1 MANENIED
9 VIKKVILG
17 EGFLAE
23 NAEEQEITED
33 EDTSDEGELYEEEL
47 DEAKDE
53 DESEDEESEDEESE
67 DEESED
73 EEEEEEDSEEE
84 DSKGKK
90 KMPAFLKGKF
100 GKKGKSEE
108 VKEYAEMQPTG
119 MTTTHSSSS
128 PASPIKKKVKPGM
141 ATKKPMKMAEA
152 ASDYA
157 STEITHDVNKK
168 GAKIAEPTGDNSGKN
183 QATIKAKPSAAKA
196 EAKYPEVGQGKKKE
210 VKEDIDALFSGQ
222 ELSED
227 FKTSAATL
235 FEAHLNERV
244 REIEEEV
251 QAKYE
256 SLLEQHTVA
265 VTEEL
270 VERIDDY
277 LNYVVE
283 EWMQENRL
291 AVEQGLRTE
300 ITENFISNLRGL
312 FAESYIEV
320 PEEKL
325 DLFESTVEEVES
337 LDGELQ
343 EQVEKNIELSEEV
356 EQLKCEIVFREIAEG
371 LADTDVEKLR
381 RLAED
386 LDFDTVEQFAEKVAV
401 LRENIENIG
410 TVAEEAAEEE
420 SLEESYEETSEAS
433 PLVEAF
439 VRSMG
444 KREE

>member
-1 MANENIED
+1 MANEKIED

-23 NAEEQEITED
+23 NAEEQDIPEG
-33 EDTSDEGELYEEEL
+33 EDTSDEEAIAEEEEVYEDADGEEFVEEEEL
-47 DEAKDE
+47 EEAKDE
-53 DESEDEESEDEESE
+53 ESEEED
-67 DEESED
+67 ED
-73 EEEEEEDSEEE
+73 EEEEEEEDEDEE

-90 KMPAFLKGKF
+90 K
-100 GKKGKSEE
+100 E
-108 VKEYAEMQPTG
+108 
-119 MTTTHSSSS
+119 
-128 PASPIKKKVKPGM
+128 KVE
-141 ATKKPMKMAEA
+141 EA

-157 STEITHDVNKK
+157 SEKMYKTANGKT
-168 GAKIAEPTGDNSGKN
+168 AKIAEPTGDASGKN
-183 QATIKAKPSAAKA
+183 AGTIKAKPSGAKA
-196 EAKYPEVGQGKKKE
+196 ETKIPEVKPT
-210 VKEDIDALFSGQ
+210 VKEDIAVLLSGQ
-222 ELSED
+222 ELSEE

-235 FEAHLNERV
+235 FEAHLNERA
-244 REIEEEV
+244 RQIEEEV

-256 SLLEQHTVA
+256 DLLEQHTVA

-325 DLFESTVEEVES
+325 DLFESTVEQAEA

-343 EQVEKNIELSEEV
+343 EQVDKNIELSEEV
-356 EQLKCEIVFREIAEG
+356 EQLKCEIVFRELSEG
-371 LADTDVEKLR
+371 LADTDIEKLR

-386 LDFDTVEQFAEKVAV
+386 LEFDTVDQFAEKLSV
-401 LRENIENIG
+401 LRENIETIG
-410 TVAEEAAEEE
+410 TSADSSTEEE
-420 SLEESYEETSEAS
+420 SLEESYEDATEAS
-433 PLVEAF
+433 PLVEAY
-439 VRSMG
+439 VRSMS

>member
-1 MANENIED
+1 MARENIED

-23 NAEEQEITED
+23 NTEDTDITEG
-33 EDTSDEGELYEEEL
+33 EDTSDEDTLAEEEL
-47 DEAKDE
+47 QEEEIEEAK
-53 DESEDEESEDEESE
+53 EESEDEES
-67 DEESED
+67 

-100 GKKGKSEE
+100 GKKSKEKVEEGAEINAPTLTDLKGKKYIEKSDAYSSE
-108 VKEYAEMQPTG
+108 KLYKTANGKTANIGNAIDLDHTG
-119 MTTTHSSSS
+119 KAISDDKYNRGTIK
-128 PASPIKKKVKPGM
+128 PKAS
-141 ATKKPMKMAEA
+141 
-152 ASDYA
+152 
-157 STEITHDVNKK
+157 
-168 GAKIAEPTGDNSGKN
+168 GAKGETKIPEIKPT
-183 QATIKAKPSAAKA
+183 
-196 EAKYPEVGQGKKKE
+196 
-210 VKEDIDALFSGQ
+210 VKEDIVALLTGQ

-235 FEAHLNERV
+235 FEAHLNERT
-244 REIEEEV
+244 RQIEEEV
-251 QAKYE
+251 QAQYE
-256 SLLEQHTVA
+256 TLLEQHTVA

-270 VERIDDY
+270 VERIDEY

-300 ITENFISNLRGL
+300 ITENFIGNLRGL

-325 DLFESTVEEVES
+325 DLFESTVEEVET
-337 LDGELQ
+337 LDGELKS
-343 EQVEKNIELSEEV
+343 QVEKNMELVEEV
-356 EQLKCEIVFREIAEG
+356 EQLKCEIVFRQISEG
-371 LADTDVEKLR
+371 LTDTEVEKLR

-386 LDFDTVEQFAEKVAV
+386 LDFDTVEQFAEKISV

-410 TVAEEAAEEE
+410 TVANETATED
-420 SLEESYEETSEAS
+420 SLEESFEEASEAS
-433 PLVEAF
+433 PLVEAV
-439 VRSMG
+439 VRSMS
-444 KREE
+444 KSRQ

>member
-1 MANENIED
+1 MPQSIIGEPGDLDMASSNSASPARSLEVND
-9 VIKKVILG
+9 VGI
-17 EGFLAE
+17 
-23 NAEEQEITED
+23 
-33 EDTSDEGELYEEEL
+33 
-47 DEAKDE
+47 
-53 DESEDEESEDEESE
+53 
-67 DEESED
+67 
-73 EEEEEEDSEEE
+73 EEEEEEDEE

-100 GKKGKSEE
+100 GKK
-108 VKEYAEMQPTG
+108 KE
-119 MTTTHSSSS
+119 
-128 PASPIKKKVKPGM
+128 KVE
-141 ATKKPMKMAEA
+141 EA

-157 STEITHDVNKK
+157 DKKMYQTANGK
-168 GAKIAEPTGDNSGKN
+168 GAEIPAPTGDNSGKN
-183 QATIKAKPSAAKA
+183 KATIKAKPSAAKA
-196 EAKYPEVGQGKKKE
+196 ETKIPEVKPT
-210 VKEDIDALFSGQ
+210 VKEDIAVLLSGQ

-227 FKTSAATL
+227 FKASAATL
-235 FEAHLNERV
+235 FEAHLSERT
-244 REIEEEV
+244 RQIEEEV

-300 ITENFISNLRGL
+300 ITENFIANLRGL

-325 DLFESTVEEVES
+325 DLFESTVEQAEA

-343 EQVEKNIELSEEV
+343 SQVEKNMELTEEV
-356 EQLKCEIVFREIAEG
+356 EQLKCEIVFREISEG
-371 LADTDVEKLR
+371 LTDTDSEKLR

-386 LDFDTVEQFAEKVAV
+386 LEFDTV
-401 LRENIENIG
+401 
-410 TVAEEAAEEE
+410 
-420 SLEESYEETSEAS
+420 
-433 PLVEAF
+433 
-439 VRSMG
+439 
-444 KREE
+444 

>member
-1 MANENIED
+1 MANEKIED

-23 NAEEQEITED
+23 NAEEQNIPEGD
-33 EDTSDEGELYEEEL
+33 EDTSDEDAIAEEEVYEDAEEIVEEEEL
-47 DEAKDE
+47 EEAKDE
-53 DESEDEESEDEESE
+53 ESEE
-67 DEESED
+67 ED
-73 EEEEEEDSEEE
+73 EEEEEEEEEEDEE
-84 DSKGKK
+84 DSKGK

-100 GKKGKSEE
+100 GKK
-108 VKEYAEMQPTG
+108 KE
-119 MTTTHSSSS
+119 
-128 PASPIKKKVKPGM
+128 KVE
-141 ATKKPMKMAEA
+141 EA

-157 STEITHDVNKK
+157 SEKMYKTANGKT
-168 GAKIAEPTGDNSGKN
+168 AKIAEPTGDASGKN
-183 QATIKAKPSAAKA
+183 MASIKAKPSGAKA
-196 EAKYPEVGQGKKKE
+196 ETKIPEVKPT
-210 VKEDIDALFSGQ
+210 VKEDIAVLLSGQ

-235 FEAHLNERV
+235 FEAHLNERA
-244 REIEEEV
+244 RQIEEEV

-256 SLLEQHTVA
+256 DLLEQHTVA

-300 ITENFISNLRGL
+300 ITENFIGNLRSL

-325 DLFESTVEEVES
+325 DLFESTVEQAEA

-343 EQVEKNIELSEEV
+343 EQVDKNIELAEEV

-371 LADTDVEKLR
+371 LTDTDSEKLR

-386 LDFDTVEQFAEKVAV
+386 LEFDTVEQFAEKLGV
-401 LRENIENIG
+401 LRENIETIG
-410 TVAEEAAEEE
+410 NTVTEGEAEEE
-420 SLEESYEETSEAS
+420 SLEESFEDASEAS
-433 PLVEAF
+433 PLVEAY
-439 VRSMG
+439 VRSMS
-444 KREE
+444 KSRE

>member
-1 MANENIED
+1 MANEKIED

-23 NAEEQEITED
+23 NANPENEEPVEPAEEAAD
-33 EDTSDEGELYEEEL
+33 EDSFVEGEEVFEDDASEEVIE
-47 DEAKDE
+47 EAKDE
-53 DESEDEESEDEESE
+53 ESEEE
-67 DEESED
+67 ED
-73 EEEEEEDSEEE
+73 EEEEGEEEE
-84 DSKGKK
+84 DEEEEKGKK

-100 GKKGKSEE
+100 GKK
-108 VKEYAEMQPTG
+108 KE
-119 MTTTHSSSS
+119 
-128 PASPIKKKVKPGM
+128 
-141 ATKKPMKMAEA
+141 KMEEA

-157 STEITHDVNKK
+157 DTKIAHDANKK
-168 GAKIAEPTGDNSGKN
+168 GQKIAEPTGDNSAKN
-183 QATIKAKPSAAKA
+183 MATIKPKPSAAKA
-196 EAKYPEVGQGKKKE
+196 ETKYPSLK
-210 VKEDIDALFSGQ
+210 KEDIAAMFNGQ
-222 ELSED
+222 ELSEE
-227 FKTSAATL
+227 FKSQAATL
-235 FEAHLNERV
+235 FEAHLAERV
-244 REIEEEV
+244 HQVEE
-251 QAKYE
+251 QLKSQYE
-256 SLLEQHTVA
+256 DLLEQHTVA

-325 DLFESTVEEVES
+325 DLFESTVEEVQN
-337 LDGELQ
+337 LDGELKT
-343 EQVEKNIELSEEV
+343 QVEKNMELVEEV

-401 LRENIENIG
+401 LRENIETIG
-410 TVAEEAAEEE
+410 VAAEEATKEEG
-420 SLEESYEETSEAS
+420 LEESYEDASEAS
-433 PLVEAF
+433 PLVEAY
-439 VRSMG
+439 VRSMS
-444 KREE
+444 KSKE

>member
-1 MANENIED
+1 MARENIED

-23 NAEEQEITED
+23 NTEDTEITEG
-33 EDTSDEGELYEEEL
+33 EDTSDEDTIAEEEL
-47 DEAKDE
+47 HEEEIEEAK
-53 DESEDEESEDEESE
+53 EESEDEESE
-67 DEESED
+67 DEGEED
-73 EEEEEEDSEEE
+73 DSEEE

-100 GKKGKSEE
+100 GKKSKEKVEEGAEINALTMTDLKGKKYVEKSDAYSSD
-108 VKEYAEMQPTG
+108 KLYKTANGKTANIGNAIDLDHTG
-119 MTTTHSSSS
+119 K
-128 PASPIKKKVKPGM
+128 AI
-141 ATKKPMKMAEA
+141 
-152 ASDYA
+152 SDDKY
-157 STEITHDVNKK
+157 NR
-168 GAKIAEPTGDNSGKN
+168 G
-183 QATIKAKPSAAKA
+183 TIKPKPSAAKA
-196 EAKYPEVGQGKKKE
+196 ETKIPEIKPT
-210 VKEDIDALFSGQ
+210 VKEDIAALLTGQ

-235 FEAHLNERV
+235 FEAHLNERT
-244 REIEEEV
+244 RQIEEEV
-251 QAKYE
+251 HAQYE
-256 SLLEQHTVA
+256 TLLEQHTVA

-300 ITENFISNLRGL
+300 ITENFIGNLRSL

-325 DLFESTVEEVES
+325 DLFESTVEEVEN

-343 EQVEKNIELSEEV
+343 SQVEKNMELTEEV
-356 EQLKCEIVFREIAEG
+356 EQLKCEIVFREISEG
-371 LADTDVEKLR
+371 LTDTEVEKLR

-386 LDFDTVEQFAEKVAV
+386 MEFDTVEQFAEKISV

-410 TVAEEAAEEE
+410 TVAEETATED
-420 SLEESYEETSEAS
+420 SLEESYEEASEAS
-433 PLVEAF
+433 PLVEAV
-439 VRSMG
+439 VRSMS
-444 KREE
+444 KSRE